1 VASGQLARQPR
12 RIRRRPVC
20 LRRQRGVGAGR
31 VAGDRD
37 DRQRAAR
44 VGPARCGRRG
54 AHRAGGRDVAR
65 DGAAFRGH
73 ARARGGGNAPPS
85 VWEMFARDLYHSPR
99 VVWGREVN
107 VLLAALAGRNRPAA
121 VDSVR
126 GAVERS
132 GLQYAEL
139 WSYKMEGG
147 TVRAVRYGSSSDV
160 QLWT

>member
-1 VASGQLARQPR
+1 MTTDPGMWLLLEQQDSLLETQLLRPFLLPYPFGLFIDSVGLAVANDAY
-12 RIRRRPVC
+12 
-20 LRRQRGVGAGR
+20 
-31 VAGDRD
+31 
-37 DRQRAAR
+37 
-44 VGPARCGRRG
+44 
-54 AHRAGGRDVAR
+54 
-65 DGAAFRGH
+65 
-73 ARARGGGNAPPS
+73 APPT

-107 VLLAALAGRNRPAA
+107 VLLAALARRNRPAA

-126 GAVERS
+126 RAVERS

-160 QLWT
+160 QRSEEHTSELQSLRHLVCRLLLEKKK